1 MRSMRVALTAAAV
14 VACLWIASPAQAA
27 VGDFRLVT
35 GTIAWPLNVSGERT
49 IVVQGEDGVMHF
61 VELAPGE
68 SFRQLRAGDR
78 VSLIGR
84 EGFKSDQLLFAQ
96 IERRE
101 DLSGGAPAA
110 LPTAVATAITPTD
123 VLQSPDFVIGVV
135 SRVHD
140 NDLTVTTPRGNRVHV
155 DIAAIDAE
163 IRAIL
168 RPGDRVSVFA
178 PNRAGGNPIASGI
191 LVDHAQS
198 PAASPK

>member
-14 VACLWIASPAQAA
+14 VACLWIASPAGAA

-35 GTIAWPLNVSGERT
+35 GTVAWPLNVSGERT

-68 SFRQLRAGDR
+68 TFRQLRAGDR
-78 VSLIGR
+78 VSVIGR

-110 LPTAVATAITPTD
+110 LPTAVATALTPTD
-123 VLQSPDFVIGVV
+123 VLQSPDFVVGIVSGV
-135 SRVHD
+135 HH
-140 NDLTVTTPRGNRVHV
+140 NDLMVTTPRGNRVHI
-155 DIAAIDAE
+155 DIASIDAD
-163 IRAIL
+163 IRAAL

-191 LVDHAQS
+191 LVDHVQS